1 MHPWC
6 SLIDSALP
14 DQLQEDGF
22 SQSQWLA
29 QAPGASQAPTVL
41 VIGWATVFKD
51 ECRMRSGGWTGKVSR
66 GLFFFCRIGQ
76 RPLAISWMFFLF
88 AFGFQMLC
96 TI

>member
-51 ECRMRSGGWTGKVSR
+51 E
-66 GLFFFCRIGQ
+66 
-76 RPLAISWMFFLF
+76 
-88 AFGFQMLC
+88 
-96 TI
+96 